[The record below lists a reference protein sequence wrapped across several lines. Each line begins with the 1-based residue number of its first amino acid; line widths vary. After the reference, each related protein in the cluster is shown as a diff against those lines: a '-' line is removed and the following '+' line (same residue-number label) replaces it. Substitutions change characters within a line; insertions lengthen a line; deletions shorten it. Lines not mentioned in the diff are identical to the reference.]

1 MLTPRQQR
9 ELAELC
15 GPDVA
20 FDVAMAPFCTLG
32 AGGRAAALAGPQDVE
47 QLAALLSFCRRQAL
61 PWRCIGRGSNLLVR
75 DQGFDGILIRL
86 QGGFTTITTTAA
98 DGIVRAGGG
107 SLLAGLLAHC
117 RRAGLS
123 GLEFLAGIPGSVG
136 GAVRMNG
143 GAFGHCIA
151 ESLQRLTIVT
161 GDGSVGVMRQGEWQC
176 GYRSFSIDGLD
187 MEKTI
192 IAEAEFQL
200 LPAPSAQVE
209 GKMREFLLLRRAKQP
224 SSLPSAGSF
233 FKNPTGDFA
242 GRLIEEAGLKGE
254 RVGGAMVSPAHANFI
269 VNAGSAT
276 ATDII
281 RLMRRVQ
288 EKVQR
293 RTGIFLEPE
302 VHII

>member
-1 MLTPRQQR
+1 MLTGRQQR

-15 GPDVA
+15 GADVA
-20 FDVAMAPFCTLG
+20 FDVAMAPYCTLR
-32 AGGRAAALAGPQDVE
+32 AGGRAAALAEPRDVE
-47 QLAALLSFCRRQAL
+47 QLAALLGFCRGQSL

-75 DQGFDGILIRL
+75 DQGFAGILIRL
-86 QGGFTTITTTAA
+86 QGGFTTIAGTAA

-107 SLLAGLLAHC
+107 CQLAGLLAHC
-117 RRAGLS
+117 RRAGLG

-136 GAVRMNG
+136 GSVRMNA
-143 GAFGHCIA
+143 GAFDHCLVQLLA
-151 ESLQRLTIVT
+151 GLTVVT
-161 GDGSVGVMRQGEWQC
+161 GDGSIQALEPGAWTG
-176 GYRSFSIDGLD
+176 GYRSFVIEGLD

-192 IAEAEFQL
+192 IAGARFQL
-200 LPAPSAQVE
+200 TGSTPEQVE
-209 GKMREFLLLRRAKQP
+209 DRMRQFLRLRRAKQP
-224 SSLPSAGSF
+224 TSMPSAGSF
-233 FKNPTGDFA
+233 FKNPAGDFA

-269 VNAGSAT
+269 VNSGSAT
-276 ATDII
+276 ATDIM

>member
-1 MLTPRQQR
+1 MLTGRQQR
-9 ELAELC
+9 ELAELF
-15 GPDVA
+15 GADVA
-20 FDVAMAPFCTLG
+20 FDVAMAPFCTLR
-32 AGGRAAALAGPQDVE
+32 AGGKAAALAGPQDVE
-47 QLAALLSFCRRQAL
+47 QLAALLGFCRRQSL

-75 DQGFDGILIRL
+75 DRGFDGILIRL
-86 QGGFTTITTTAA
+86 QGGFTTIAGPEV

-107 SLLAGLLAHC
+107 SLLTGLLAHC

-136 GAVRMNG
+136 GSVRMNA
-143 GAFGHCIA
+143 GAFDHCLA
-151 ESLQRLTIVT
+151 RLLAGLTVVT
-161 GDGSVGVMRQGEWQC
+161 GDGSIRTLGPGAWTG

-192 IAEAEFQL
+192 IAEAEFKL
-200 LPAPSAQVE
+200 IPAPSEQVA
-209 GKMREFLLLRRAKQP
+209 GRMREFLRLRRAKQP
-224 SSLPSAGSF
+224 SSMPSAGSF
-233 FKNPTGDFA
+233 FKNPTGYFA

-254 RVGGAMVSPAHANFI
+254 RVGGAMVSPVHANFI
-269 VNAGSAT
+269 VNTGSAT
-276 ATDII
+276 ATDIM